1 MDLKVVSKKFN
12 HDVSSLAKLLGYSR
26 PALYQMANGKNGVC
40 TPRYYA
46 AMKLLK
52 FESDRMY
59 EEDIKAAEQR
69 KLDREK
75 SIAEMCE
82 SVGAINVVERV

>member
-1 MDLKVVSKKFN
+1 MELKEVAKQFN
-12 HDVSSLAKLLGYSR
+12 HTINSFAQALGYSR
-26 PALYQMANGKNGVC
+26 QALYQMSEGSNVC

-52 FESDRMY
+52 YESDQMY
-59 EEDIKAAEQR
+59 EEDLKAAEQR

-75 SIAEMCE
+75 SIAEMCK

>member
-26 PALYQMANGKNGVC
+26 PALYQIADGTNRVC

-46 AMKLLK
+46 AMTLLK
-52 FESDRMY
+52 IESDRMY
-59 EEDIKAAEQR
+59 EEDLKAAEQR
-69 KLDREK
+69 QLDRED
-75 SIAEMCE
+75 SIAEMCK
-82 SVGAINVVERV
+82 SVGAINVV